1 MNEEGLSASLAA
13 LDAMSIDAAQALPR
27 AARDRLLTEIL
38 GAGRR
43 LFGPQIE
50 RQAGLF
56 CDYFEEDLTRLLKVR
71 AVRLTTSGIIPVDE
85 RGEVP
90 SEEPEAQFHRAFDNL
105 GRAVEVMGA
114 RLDRVTNIVIF
125 LRDISHWSRMNTVYR
140 DHFPHAP
147 PTRAVVGT
155 SGLNRGYLI
164 ELVNIVVYKV
174 V

>member
-1 MNEEGLSASLAA
+1 MSGDGLVMSLAE
-13 LDAMSIDAAQALPR
+13 LDATPIDAAQALPI
-27 AARDRLLTEIL
+27 AVRDGLLSAIL
-38 GAGRR
+38 GDGRR

-90 SEEPEAQFHRAFDNL
+90 SEEPEAQFRKAFDNL
-105 GRAVEVMGA
+105 GRAVGIMGA
-114 RLDRVTNIVIF
+114 RLARVTNLVIF
-125 LRDISHWSRMNTVYR
+125 LRDMSHWSRMNTVYR
-140 DHFPHAP
+140 DYFPEP

-164 ELVNIVVYKV
+164 ELVNIVAYKV